1 MISYRVAIKYMNH
14 VFNNRDDALRT
25 LREISILR
33 QCHHPNINKIM
44 DAYIPQTK
52 DSYNSVWTVLVLVM
66 GRTQAKEYGGWDLEK
81 VMETYH
87 NINGWCSAH
96 VKYLMYQIICAFNYL
111 QAGAGPLSDPQSA
124 NILHRDVKPS
134 NILMDQNCGIH
145 VIDFGLARRITPTI
159 PEPSLSQTASIIS
172 TPLFSSHQ
180 GISAPVAYDNIGG
193 ETEDS
198 DEELASVSA
207 TASHLPSIIP
217 LERQLTGHIATRW
230 YRAPEVLVMEVD
242 AGARREA

>member
-1 MISYRVAIKYMNH
+1 M
-14 VFNNRDDALRT
+14 
-25 LREISILR
+25 
-33 QCHHPNINKIM
+33 
-44 DAYIPQTK
+44 
-52 DSYNSVWTVLVLVM
+52 
-66 GRTQAKEYGGWDLEK
+66 EK

-87 NINGWCSAH
+87 NINGWCCAY

-111 QAGAGPLSDPQSA
+111 QVGFPMPSDPQSA

-145 VIDFGLARRITPTI
+145 LIDFGLARRITPTT
-159 PEPSLSQTASIIS
+159 PEPALSHAASVIS

-180 GISAPVAYDNIGG
+180 GISAPTSSDHIDA
-193 ETEDS
+193 TEDS

-207 TASHLPSIIP
+207 TASHLPSIN

-230 YRAPEVLVMEVD
+230 YRAPEVLVMEVHV
-242 AGARREA
+242 GVWREL

>member
-1 MISYRVAIKYMNH
+1 
-14 VFNNRDDALRT
+14 
-25 LREISILR
+25 
-33 QCHHPNINKIM
+33 
-44 DAYIPQTK
+44 
-52 DSYNSVWTVLVLVM
+52 
-66 GRTQAKEYGGWDLEK
+66 
-81 VMETYH
+81 
-87 NINGWCSAH
+87 
-96 VKYLMYQIICAFNYL
+96 
-111 QAGAGPLSDPQSA
+111 
-124 NILHRDVKPS
+124 
-134 NILMDQNCGIH
+134 MDQNCGIH

-180 GISAPVAYDNIGG
+180 GISAPVAHDGIDS
-193 ETEDS
+193 ETDS

-230 YRAPEVLVMEVD
+230 YRAPEVLVLEVG